1 MLNRPDDRKGVV
13 NQNDYDPSAEFI
25 EGWVEIRM
33 AQGWTREAAIAELN
47 LTAEAQTA
55 LRD

>member
-1 MLNRPDDRKGVV
+1 MHNRLDDRKGVV